1 MEGKPE
7 SKDVNTGDT
16 STSADE
22 KSMSSLKLF
31 YDSNLGKMDLNSD
44 KHVDSNEL
52 NAYKRNFPAL
62 SPERRKIEALQDNLD
77 EIEYLSRD
85 PGFHIFKH
93 HGIKPSDM
101 QILSSKSE
109 SDPLVNKVNSSL
121 ADRDYKRAISK
132 GIELTQDNTYVV
144 EFAMGKTS
152 YTLDPFE
159 HLANFAQREY
169 KTTIV
174 DKNQYDAYRVGER
187 LSTQS
192 DWVKF
197 LSDGSFHDYWVSVN
211 DKHVEQSFS
220 WTDEKQGVHPISSD
234 AYKALKSEIS
244 AKGKTTFDVP
254 YQGADHTYI
263 SEKPLSEMNIV
274 SREPLQRHFLQLDV
288 GNNSFSFSLTRQLR
302 NLTTRHKLDV
312 EVPEDVYEKSNAA
325 WNPSL
330 NNGSLWF
337 GKLHVM
343 TSDIKK
349 RWSELDPSYEKVTT
363 DEGRKFIVEKR
374 NH

>member
-1 MEGKPE
+1 MEQKLENKDDVTKPAA
-7 SKDVNTGDT
+7 
-16 STSADE
+16 ADE

-44 KHVDSNEL
+44 KHLSKDEL
-52 NAYKRNFPAL
+52 DAYKRNFPAL
-62 SPERRKIEALQDNLD
+62 SSDRKKIDVLEDNYD
-77 EIEYLSRD
+77 EIEYLTKD
-85 PGFHIFKH
+85 PGFHFFKH

-101 QILSSKSE
+101 QVLNSKSE
-109 SDPLVNKVNSSL
+109 SDPLVNKINSGF
-121 ADRDYKRAISK
+121 ADRDYERASSK
-132 GIELTQDNTYVV
+132 AIELTQDNTYVV
-144 EFAMGKTS
+144 ELAMGKTS
-152 YTLDPFE
+152 YTLDPLE
-159 HLANFAQREY
+159 HLSNLAQREY

-192 DWVKF
+192 DWVNF
-197 LSDGSFHDYWVSVN
+197 FSDGTFHDYWVSVN
-211 DKHVEQSFS
+211 DKHVEQAFS
-220 WTDEKQGVHPISSD
+220 WTDEKQRVHPISSD
-234 AYKALKSEIS
+234 AYKALKSEIY

-254 YQGADHTYI
+254 YQGSEHTYI
-263 SEKPLSEMNIV
+263 SDRPLSEMNIV

-288 GNNSFSFSLTRQLR
+288 GNNTFSFNLTRQLR
-302 NLTTRHKLDV
+302 NLTTRHHLQL
-312 EVPEDVYEKSNAA
+312 EVPEDVYEKSVAG

-349 RWSELDPSYEKVTT
+349 RWTELDPSYEKVTT
-363 DEGRKFIVEKR
+363 AEGRNFIVEKR
-374 NH
+374 KQ